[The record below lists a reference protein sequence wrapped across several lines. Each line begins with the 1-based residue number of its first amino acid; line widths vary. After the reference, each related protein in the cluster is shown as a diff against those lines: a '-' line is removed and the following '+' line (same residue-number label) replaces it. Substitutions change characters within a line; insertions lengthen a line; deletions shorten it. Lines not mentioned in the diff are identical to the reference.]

1 MQLTTLSLTID
12 AGIAHVRL
20 TRGAQLNTM
29 NAEFWD
35 EVPQAFAVIDADMGV
50 RAVVISAAGRHFTA
64 GLDLGWAG
72 TSLTPAAGDMGR
84 AREKFRRHVK
94 HLQETFSVIDRCRVP
109 VIACV
114 QGGCIGGG
122 VDLVTACDLRVCT
135 ADAFFTVQ
143 EINIA
148 IVADVGTLQRIPH
161 LLPQGLVREL
171 AYTGRKFPADEAARY
186 GFVNRI
192 AADADAALAEAMALA
207 AEIAAKSP
215 LAIAGLKQ
223 VLNHGRDATIADGLE
238 YVAVWNAAMLQ
249 GVDMAAAVAAQ
260 MRKAPGV
267 VCGPG
272 GLTRAAMRQAG
283 GLWDAPARAYSALC

>member
-1 MQLTTLSLTID
+1 MQLTTLSLTVD
-12 AGIAHVRL
+12 EGVAHMRL

-35 EVPQAFAVIDADMGV
+35 EVPQAFAAIEDDISV
-50 RAVVISAAGRHFTA
+50 RVVVISAEGRHFTA

-72 TSLTPAAGDMGR
+72 TSLAPAGGDMGR

-171 AYTGRKFPADEAARY
+171 AYTGRRFPADEAARY
-186 GFVNRI
+186 GFVNRV
-192 AADADAALAEAMALA
+192 AANADADSALAEAMALA
-207 AEIAAKSP
+207 REIAGKSP

-249 GVDMAAAVAAQ
+249 GDDMTAAVAAQ
-260 MRKAPGV
+260 LRKAQ
-267 VCGPG
+267 
-272 GLTRAAMRQAG
+272 AAFAD
-283 GLWDAPARAYSALC
+283 LVA